1 MSTQA
6 VDAAVTR
13 VSTAPLGM
21 MNLGRETRVAPEQDP
36 RPSSHDSFTDTE
48 ADQARRRFRRNDP
61 ARSATRRVILVSPL
75 TLLFCLATA
84 SAVLNW
90 NKFQS
95 LKYEFGWTTRSCLI
109 VSKRV
114 VKDPTLNSTALQSDQ
129 GGGYRG
135 EVDVRGYGLANSS
148 EVVTALLRADEA
160 YVDSE
165 SYVRVMLDDLAVGK
179 NLVVLLYS
187 SLLIGASKDPCGD
200 SVLNCLAA
208 LRANMLTMSFTF

>member
-1 MSTQA
+1 MSTPA
-6 VDAAVTR
+6 VDAAATR
-13 VSTAPLGM
+13 ASTAPLGM
-21 MNLGRETRVAPEQDP
+21 MNLGREARVTPEQDP
-36 RPSSHDSFTDTE
+36 QLSSHDSFTDTE
-48 ADQARRRFRRNDP
+48 ANQTRRRFRRNDP
-61 ARSATRRVILVSPL
+61 VRSATRRVILVSPL

-114 VKDPTLNSTALQSDQ
+114 VKDPTLSSTALQSNQ
-129 GGGYRG
+129 GIGYRG

-148 EVVTALLRADEA
+148 EVVTALLRTDEA

-179 NLVVLLYS
+179 NLLLLS
-187 SLLIGASKDPCGD
+187 FP
-200 SVLNCLAA
+200 A
-208 LRANMLTMSFTF
+208 LWSGICEGECADFLVKCPRRTAVPMC